1 MTWEFLARWLSIV
14 VLDLTL
20 AGDNAVVIAMAVRS
34 LPAKQQKKGI
44 FWGAFGAV
52 GLRVAVTFIAA
63 QLLRVPFLQLGGG
76 LLLLW
81 IAWKLLRQPP
91 GAGGEHH
98 IRETAGLFEAI
109 KIIVLAD
116 FIMSTDN
123 MLAVAAASHGSFF
136 LLIFGLGLSIPIIL
150 FGSALVAKLMN
161 KYPWLVLLGA
171 AILGWV
177 AGEMIVAD
185 RLVHVRIEPVAQVAQ
200 RTVPLFLAVVVV
212 VGRWQELTGR
222 LRARRAA
229 AAFVADCTCPRARLL
244 IQEGAF
250 CISTLS
256 AYPKRCPCDKPSGT
270 PYRQRR
276 YWSIWSPPERG

>member
-20 AGDNAVVIAMAVRS
+20 AGDNAVVIALAVRS

-52 GLRVAVTFIAA
+52 ALRVLVTFIAA
-63 QLLRVPFLQLGGG
+63 QLLQVPLLQFGGG
-76 LLLLW
+76 VLLLW

-91 GAGGEHH
+91 GAGEEHV
-98 IRETAGLFEAI
+98 RASAGLWEAI

-136 LLIFGLGLSIPIIL
+136 LLMFGLGLSIPIIV
-150 FGSALVAKLMN
+150 FCSALVAKLMN

-185 RLVHVRIEPVAQVAQ
+185 KLVGGRLAPELTQAAHRA
-200 RTVPLFLAVVVV
+200 VPLLLAVAVVV
-212 VGRWQELTGR
+212 VGRWTELTGR
-222 LRARRAA
+222 LRAR
-229 AAFVADCTCPRARLL
+229 
-244 IQEGAF
+244 
-250 CISTLS
+250 
-256 AYPKRCPCDKPSGT
+256 
-270 PYRQRR
+270 QR
-276 YWSIWSPPERG
+276 PAVVKHRGK